1 MPVLDKNNQ
10 AMVEKYQNFILNSPY
25 SKLSQ
30 DMRWEKVKNTWD
42 SDYVYLEDPQTKEI
56 TAALSILSI
65 KAVDG
70 KRLMYANR
78 GPVCDF
84 YDIDTV
90 SKLIDEALP
99 VAQKNNAFVLRID
112 PEVYYDQS
120 LIDQYKQKGFT
131 FRGRETNIHSF
142 TQPHYNMIMDISS
155 GDEEKILSSFHSK
168 TRYNIRLA
176 KRKGIQTRWG
186 RSQEEIDIFHA
197 LTKIMAE
204 RQGITY
210 RPKEYFE
217 RMIAAYPEI
226 RIYISEFENIPLSAA
241 VAFPYNDKMWYLYGA
256 SSNEMR
262 NKMPNYDMQ
271 WSMIKWAIELKKH
284 FYDFGGVFTLDN
296 TDGLFAFK
304 SGFCGETPVTEWIGE
319 LDHVYDQEAY
329 HKFIN
334 R

>member
-1 MPVLDKNNQ
+1 MPILDKSNKT
-10 AMVEKYQNFILNSPY
+10 MVKKYQDFILNSSY

-30 DMRWEKVKNTWD
+30 DMRWEKVKNTWN

-70 KRLMYANR
+70 KSLMYANR

-90 SKLIDEALP
+90 TKLINEAYS
-99 VAQKNNAFVLRID
+99 VAKKNNAFLLRID
-112 PEVYYDQS
+112 PEVYYDQN
-120 LIDQYKQKGFT
+120 LIDQYRKKGFT
-131 FRGRETNIHSF
+131 FRGHEAETHSF
-142 TQPHYNMIMDISS
+142 TQPHYNMIMDLSS
-155 GDEEKILSSFHSK
+155 GTEEEVLASMHSK
-168 TRYNIRLA
+168 TRYNIRLSD
-176 KRKGIQTRWG
+176 RKGITTRWG
-186 RSQEEIDIFHA
+186 RSQADIDIFYE

-210 RPKEYFE
+210 RPKDYFE
-217 RMIAAYPEI
+217 RMLAAYPET
-226 RIYISEFENIPLSAA
+226 RIYISEFENTPLSAA
-241 VAFPYNDKMWYLYGA
+241 IAFPYNDKMWYLYGA

-262 NKMPNYDMQ
+262 NKMPNYHMQ
-271 WSMIKWAIELKKH
+271 WAMIKWAIELKKH
-284 FYDFGGVFTLDN
+284 FYDFGGVFTLDKS
-296 TDGLFAFK
+296 DGLFGFK

-319 LDHVYDQEAY
+319 LDIVYDQNAY
-329 HKFIN
+329 NKFIA